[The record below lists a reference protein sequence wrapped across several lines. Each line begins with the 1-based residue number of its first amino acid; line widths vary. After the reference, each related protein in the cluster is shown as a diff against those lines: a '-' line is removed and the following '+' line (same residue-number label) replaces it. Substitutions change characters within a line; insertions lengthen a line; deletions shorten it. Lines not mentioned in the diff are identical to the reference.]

1 MNIFHISGVVLFIFL
16 RNSIIFT
23 IFAGILSDFKII
35 SLENNK
41 KKRSFIQRLKNKY
54 RLVIMN
60 DDTLEEKFSFKLSRL
75 NVFVA
80 SGTGI
85 ILLIIITTYIIAF
98 TPLRE
103 YIPGYGS
110 NESNRKIRELLL
122 KADSL
127 EENLKNKDLYL
138 YNIKNVI
145 EGKEIVDALP
155 EKHDTAQTN
164 HGNVNIIKS
173 KEDSLLRVEMEQQDK
188 YKIAVSDNSKGAT
201 VSSISNFFFFTPLK
215 GIITNNF
222 DPTNEHYGIDIV
234 AAKNEAIKS
243 TLDGIVIFAGWTL
256 KTGYTMVIQHQDNL
270 ISVYKHNSALLK
282 KEKDHV
288 EAGEVIAIIG
298 ETGELSTGPHLH
310 FELWYDGAP
319 VNPRDYMVFQ

>member
-16 RNSIIFT
+16 QKSIIFT

-35 SLENNK
+35 SLENNNK

-110 NESNRKIRELLL
+110 NESNRKIRKYCDE
-122 KADSL
+122 
-127 EENLKNKDLYL
+127 YL
-138 YNIKNVI
+138 SFLCTYTCINNVQ
-145 EGKEIVDALP
+145 KP
-155 EKHDTAQTN
+155 
-164 HGNVNIIKS
+164 
-173 KEDSLLRVEMEQQDK
+173 
-188 YKIAVSDNSKGAT
+188 VSDLFYES
-201 VSSISNFFFFTPLK
+201 
-215 GIITNNF
+215 
-222 DPTNEHYGIDIV
+222 
-234 AAKNEAIKS
+234 
-243 TLDGIVIFAGWTL
+243 
-256 KTGYTMVIQHQDNL
+256 
-270 ISVYKHNSALLK
+270 
-282 KEKDHV
+282 
-288 EAGEVIAIIG
+288 
-298 ETGELSTGPHLH
+298 LSM
-310 FELWYDGAP
+310 Y
-319 VNPRDYMVFQ
+319 V